1 MMALHRSSLGS
12 QRGIT
17 LLESLI
23 AMAVLAIG
31 LLGLAGAQIRV
42 LAELR
47 NTAARAIAVSLI
59 DDLAHRISL
68 NPEAA
73 TRHVVGNQNGG
84 IGIEFPYALGW
95 DGSIPV
101 GPDCAS
107 ADCTAIQS
115 ARHDLRVWTSAVN
128 SGLSGGRA
136 HVFQSSTDR
145 RQIGVVVAWRPIS
158 NKAEDGDADRFNA
171 PFKVSVASHGV
182 NCPEGYF
189 CHLSYIQP

>member
-47 NTAARAIAVSLI
+47 NTVARATAVSLI

-95 DGSIPV
+95 E
-101 GPDCAS
+101 
-107 ADCTAIQS
+107 
-115 ARHDLRVWTSAVN
+115 
-128 SGLSGGRA
+128 
-136 HVFQSSTDR
+136 SSTDR

-158 NKAEDGDADRFNA
+158 NKAEDGDVDRFNA
-171 PFKVSVASHGV
+171 PFKVSAASHGV

>member
-1 MMALHRSSLGS
+1 MIAMHRSRRGP
-12 QRGIT
+12 QQGIT

-47 NTAARAIAVSLI
+47 NTVARATAVSLI

-73 TRHVVGNQNGG
+73 TRHIVGNQNGG
-84 IGIEFPYALGW
+84 IGIDFPYALAW
-95 DGSIPV
+95 DGAIPV

-115 ARHDLRVWTSAVN
+115 ARHDLRVWSSSVSA
-128 SGLSGGRA
+128 SLTGGVA

-145 RQIGVVVAWRPIS
+145 RQIGVVIAWRPVS
-158 NKAEDGDADRFNA
+158 NKAEDGDVERFNA
-171 PFKVSVASHGV
+171 PFKVSAAAHGV
-182 NCPEGYF
+182 NCPDGF
-189 CHLSYIQP
+189 LCHLTYIQP